1 MRRYEGDGRQELP
14 ASEVHIAIDAQR
26 IASRAVRHVLIVSQK
41 HHMEPASGP
50 SDARVSRRTDPAPT
64 WRTPQD
70 RTARCYGKLPTP
82 KAARISQDEKWKHQP
97 FPREHGPAVCAITGN
112 AQNEYS
118 RPGPPERVQATMLG
132 GRQLGEDGLSRSH
145 SARGRNN
152 LLRELSSGT
161 RAAGPFR
168 RNHCAVGF
176 PAWRRRSWMR
186 PARLGSAG
194 GIRASRS
201 AYSSAEPKSPESRL
215 NVMSA
220 CKVSRSP

>member
-1 MRRYEGDGRQELP
+1 MLACRGGLIRRQLGVHRRIELLDVTE
-14 ASEVHIAIDAQR
+14 SCQLQR
-26 IASRAVRHVLIVSQK
+26 LPESRKTRNGSITLSHGS
-41 HHMEPASGP
+41 
-50 SDARVSRRTDPAPT
+50 TD
-64 WRTPQD
+64 R
-70 RTARCYGKLPTP
+70 L
-82 KAARISQDEKWKHQP
+82 
-97 FPREHGPAVCAITGN
+97 FCAITGN

-118 RPGPPERVQATMLG
+118 RLGPPERVQATMLG

-176 PAWRRRSWMR
+176 PACRRRSWMR

-194 GIRASRS
+194 GMRASRS
-201 AYSSAEPKSPESRL
+201 AYSSAEAKSPESRL

-220 CKVSRSP
+220 CKVLRSP